1 MTETAYTGV
10 PSHEIA
16 KLLDGALAGIG
27 AEIGELCLPKL
38 SAVVLGGGYGRGE
51 GGVLHTQQGDCLY
64 NDLDF
69 FVFADGASRRDA
81 LAIQNGLKGVSE
93 RWEKQLGIAVDFSP
107 VKNVRA
113 LCRVSQ
119 TLMYQELLRGWKPVW
134 GALDIGKWI
143 PALQPD
149 ELPFSEAARLL
160 LNRGMG
166 LMFAAERLSGETPD
180 ADFVMRN
187 MNKAV
192 LGCGDA
198 LLLAAGRYRWHGE
211 ERVQA
216 FMDYARQHAI
226 PDETVARYEKA
237 FRYKLEPQPVLP
249 EDPWGEW
256 RYCRCMFLETLRRVS
271 GWEVEASTTEVCK
284 GLRKAARDEWSL
296 KNMLRWLLRAKSF
309 RSLNELFLPP
319 VVTVLEILLREMCV
333 NDERTTCSSQ
343 LLALWKVFN

>member
-166 LMFAAERLSGETPD
+166 LMFAAERLSEETPD

-198 LLLAAGRYRWHGE
+198 LLLAAGCYRWHGE

-216 FMDYARQHAI
+216 FADYARQYGISSKIVAMY
-226 PDETVARYEKA
+226 ETAY
-237 FRYKLEPQPVLP
+237 RYKLEPRPVLP
-249 EDPWGEW
+249 ENPWETW
-256 RYCRCMFLETLRRVS
+256 RKCRILFLDTVRLVS
-271 GWEVEASTTEVCK
+271 CQGNDASSEEVCK
-284 GLRKAARDEWSL
+284 GLREAARGENSL
-296 KNMLRWLLRAKSF
+296 KNMLRWLVRTRCLRPWSEFFAS
-309 RSLNELFLPP
+309 P
-319 VVTVLEILLREMCV
+319 VVTVLERLYREMSL
-333 NDERTTCSSQ
+333 NDGRINYSGG
-343 LLALWKVFN
+343 LFALWTVFN

>member
-1 MTETAYTGV
+1 MTDAAYTGV
-10 PSHEIA
+10 PSHEITE
-16 KLLDGALAGIG
+16 LLDGALADIG
-27 AEIGELCLPKL
+27 KEVDELRLPKL
-38 SAVVLGGGYGRGE
+38 AAVVLGGGYGRGE
-51 GGVLHTQQGDCLY
+51 GGVLHMPQGDRLY

-69 FVFADGASRRDA
+69 FVFADGASRQET
-81 LAIQNGLKGVSE
+81 LAIQDGLKGISE
-93 RWEKQLGIAVDFSP
+93 RWEKRLGVAVDFSP
-107 VKNVRA
+107 VKNVHS

-134 GALDIGKWI
+134 GTLELGDWI
-143 PALQPD
+143 PALNA
-149 ELPFSEAARLL
+149 EKLPFSEAARLL

-166 LMFAAERLSGETPD
+166 LMFAAERLSGKKPD

-198 LLLAAGRYRWHGE
+198 LLLASGRYRWHGE
-211 ERVQA
+211 ERVQS
-216 FMDYARQHAI
+216 FKDYARQHAI
-226 PDETVARYEKA
+226 PDETVARYERA
-237 FRYKLEPQPVLP
+237 FRYKLEPQPVLS
-249 EDPWGEW
+249 EAPWEEW
-256 RYCRCMFLETLRRVS
+256 RNCRCLFLDAVRRVS
-271 GWEVEASTTEVCK
+271 GWEREASTTDICK
-284 GLRKAARDEWSL
+284 GLRNAARDEWSL

-319 VVTVLEILLREMCV
+319 VVTVLEILLREMGV